1 MSTIPPNEDD
11 ELDGRGLRRERNR
24 DAIVEA
30 LLELCN
36 EGHLDAS
43 AAQIAERAG
52 LSARSLFRYFDDIDD
67 LYRTVCQEQFD
78 RVLAVS
84 KIHNF
89 GQGSTLEKV
98 ENLVDQRIRI
108 YRSTVNVGRV
118 ARSQQYK
125 VPAIAKMLA
134 QGRDALMETAAH
146 HFRAEL
152 DSLDRVQR
160 VTALSCIDVFTSFE
174 ALDRLFG
181 EGSSVSTI
189 RNILTSTLLR
199 TLTVDHPSNTTNS
212 KK

>member
-1 MSTIPPNEDD
+1 MSTLPPNEDD

-134 QGRDALMETAAH
+134 QGRDAMMETAAR
-146 HFRAEL
+146 HFSSEL
-152 DSLDRVQR
+152 ESFDRVQR

-189 RNILTSTLLR
+189 RSVLTSTLLR
-199 TLTVDHPSNTTNS
+199 ALNVGNSSNKANS